1 MASEE
6 DISHIEQPDNIEKT
20 EQTESSDSVN
30 GLKQTQ
36 SANPTTTS
44 SDINSASQPNNEAK
58 ATRHPSVALSI
69 DVPQPEESTQE
80 SIDQKDG
87 QNIHNDQNGEVGP
100 DQLQKSKSKV
110 DENDMDEYDPDLYI
124 TDEERKAFEYM
135 LEQRRDEIIKQR
147 ENFKTWVHSITR
159 RRMFAL
165 SRLRKINKCHK
176 ERMKFYDQIDDY
188 VKTADQIIQS
198 NDSPTLDSSMSDPS
212 NELFKDMIRE
222 NTGFVI
228 NSEKEMNKINNN
240 SDNENYSVKGS
251 NNNDNTK
258 TSNTNNNNEGLKN
271 GSNVDNVHVTNN
283 ANVDD
288 DSKQT
293 ISNKNDN
300 TPKIVPVQS

>member
-6 DISHIEQPDNIEKT
+6 DISHTEQSDNIEKT
-20 EQTESSDSVN
+20 QQTESSDSVN
-30 GLKQTQ
+30 GLKQMQ
-36 SANPTTTS
+36 SANPTIS
-44 SDINSASQPNNEAK
+44 SNDINSASQPNNEAK

-69 DVPQPEESTQE
+69 NVPQSEESTQE
-80 SIDQKDG
+80 SIDQNDG

-100 DQLQKSKSKV
+100 DQLQKSISKV
-110 DENDMDEYDPDLYI
+110 DETDMDEYDPDLYI

-147 ENFKTWVHSITR
+147 ENFKNWVYSITR

-198 NDSPTLDSSMSDPS
+198 NDRPTLDSSMSDPG

-228 NSEKEMNKINNN
+228 NNEKEMN

-251 NNNDNTK
+251 NNNENTK
-258 TSNTNNNNEGLKN
+258 TSNTKTNNEGLKN
-271 GSNVDNVHVTNN
+271 GSNVHITTNS
-283 ANVDD
+283 NVDD

-293 ISNKNDN
+293 ISSNNDN

>member
-1 MASEE
+1 M
-6 DISHIEQPDNIEKT
+6 
-20 EQTESSDSVN
+20 
-30 GLKQTQ
+30 Q
-36 SANPTTTS
+36 SANPTIS
-44 SDINSASQPNNEAK
+44 SNDINSASQPNNEAK

-69 DVPQPEESTQE
+69 NVPQSEESTQE
-80 SIDQKDG
+80 SIDQNDG

-100 DQLQKSKSKV
+100 DQLQKSISKV
-110 DENDMDEYDPDLYI
+110 DETDMDEYDPDLYI

-147 ENFKTWVHSITR
+147 ENFKNWVYSITR

-198 NDSPTLDSSMSDPS
+198 NDRPTLDSSMSDPG

-228 NSEKEMNKINNN
+228 NNEKEMN

-251 NNNDNTK
+251 NNNENTK
-258 TSNTNNNNEGLKN
+258 TSNTKTNNEGLKN
-271 GSNVDNVHVTNN
+271 GSNVHITTNS
-283 ANVDD
+283 NVDD

-293 ISNKNDN
+293 ISSNNDN

>member
-6 DISHIEQPDNIEKT
+6 DISHIEQSDNIEKT

-30 GLKQTQ
+30 GLKQMQ
-36 SANPTTTS
+36 SANPTIS
-44 SDINSASQPNNEAK
+44 SNDINSASQPNNEAK

-69 DVPQPEESTQE
+69 NVPQSEESTQE
-80 SIDQKDG
+80 SIDQNDG

-100 DQLQKSKSKV
+100 DQLQKSISKV
-110 DENDMDEYDPDLYI
+110 DETDMDEYDPDLYI

-147 ENFKTWVHSITR
+147 ENFKNWVYSITR

-198 NDSPTLDSSMSDPS
+198 NDRPTLDSSMSDPG

-228 NSEKEMNKINNN
+228 NNEKEMN

-251 NNNDNTK
+251 NNNENTK
-258 TSNTNNNNEGLKN
+258 TSNTKTNNEGLKN
-271 GSNVDNVHVTNN
+271 GSNVHITTNS
-283 ANVDD
+283 NVDD

-293 ISNKNDN
+293 ISSNNDN

>member
-6 DISHIEQPDNIEKT
+6 DISHTEQSDNIEKT
-20 EQTESSDSVN
+20 QQTESSDSVN
-30 GLKQTQ
+30 GLKQMQ
-36 SANPTTTS
+36 SANPTIS
-44 SDINSASQPNNEAK
+44 SNDINSASQPNNEAK

-69 DVPQPEESTQE
+69 NVPQSEESTQE
-80 SIDQKDG
+80 SIDQNDG

-100 DQLQKSKSKV
+100 DQLQKSISKV
-110 DENDMDEYDPDLYI
+110 DETDMDEYDPDLYI

-147 ENFKTWVHSITR
+147 ENFKNWVYSITR

-198 NDSPTLDSSMSDPS
+198 NDRPTLDSSMSDPG

-228 NSEKEMNKINNN
+228 NNEKEMN

-251 NNNDNTK
+251 NNNENTK
-258 TSNTNNNNEGLKN
+258 TSNAKTNNEGLKN
-271 GSNVDNVHVTNN
+271 GSNVHITTNS
-283 ANVDD
+283 NVDD

-293 ISNKNDN
+293 ISSNNDN

>member
-6 DISHIEQPDNIEKT
+6 DISHTEQSDNIEKT
-20 EQTESSDSVN
+20 QHTENSDSVN
-30 GLKQTQ
+30 GLKQMQ
-36 SANPTTTS
+36 SANPTIS
-44 SDINSASQPNNEAK
+44 SNDINSASQPNNEAK

-69 DVPQPEESTQE
+69 NVPQSEESTQE
-80 SIDQKDG
+80 SIDQNDG

-100 DQLQKSKSKV
+100 DQLQKSISKV
-110 DENDMDEYDPDLYI
+110 DETDMDEYDPDLYI

-147 ENFKTWVHSITR
+147 ENFKNWVYSITR

-198 NDSPTLDSSMSDPS
+198 NDRPTLDSSMSDPG

-228 NSEKEMNKINNN
+228 NNEKEMN

-251 NNNDNTK
+251 NNNENTK
-258 TSNTNNNNEGLKN
+258 TSNTKTNNEGLKN
-271 GSNVDNVHVTNN
+271 GSNVHITTNS
-283 ANVDD
+283 NVDD

-293 ISNKNDN
+293 ISSNNDN

>member
-6 DISHIEQPDNIEKT
+6 DISHTEQSDNIEKT
-20 EQTESSDSVN
+20 QQTENSDSVN
-30 GLKQTQ
+30 GLKQMQ
-36 SANPTTTS
+36 SANPTIS
-44 SDINSASQPNNEAK
+44 SNDINSASQPNNEAK

-69 DVPQPEESTQE
+69 NVPQSEESTQE
-80 SIDQKDG
+80 SIDQNDG

-100 DQLQKSKSKV
+100 DQLQKSISKV
-110 DENDMDEYDPDLYI
+110 DETDMDEYDPDLYI

-147 ENFKTWVHSITR
+147 ENFKNWVYSITR

-198 NDSPTLDSSMSDPS
+198 NDRPTLDSSMSDPG

-228 NSEKEMNKINNN
+228 NNEKEMN

-251 NNNDNTK
+251 NNNENTK
-258 TSNTNNNNEGLKN
+258 TSNTKTNNEGLKN
-271 GSNVDNVHVTNN
+271 GSNVHITTNS
-283 ANVDD
+283 NVDD

-293 ISNKNDN
+293 ISSNNDN

>member
-6 DISHIEQPDNIEKT
+6 NISHIEQSDNIEKT
-20 EQTESSDSVN
+20 EQTESSNSVN
-30 GLKQTQ
+30 GSKQTQ

-44 SDINSASQPNNEAK
+44 TDVNSGSQPNNEAK
-58 ATRHPSVALSI
+58 ATRHPSVALCI
-69 DVPQPEESTQE
+69 DVPQTEDNTQE
-80 SIDQKDG
+80 SIDKNDG
-87 QNIHNDQNGEVGP
+87 QNINNDQHGEVGTN
-100 DQLQKSKSKV
+100 QLQKSKSQV
-110 DENDMDEYDPDLYI
+110 DETDMDEYDPDLYI

-147 ENFKTWVHSITR
+147 ENFKNWVHSITR

-198 NDSPTLDSSMSDPS
+198 NGTSTLNSSMSDPG

-228 NSEKEMNKINNN
+228 NNEKEMNKLNNN

-251 NNNDNTK
+251 NNNENTK
-258 TSNTNNNNEGLKN
+258 TSNTNNNEDMKN
-271 GSNVDNVHVTNN
+271 GSNVDNMHITKDG
-283 ANVDD
+283 NVDD
-288 DSKQT
+288 DSKRT
-293 ISNKNDN
+293 ISNNNDN

>member
-6 DISHIEQPDNIEKT
+6 DISHTEQSDNIEKT
-20 EQTESSDSVN
+20 QQTESSDSVN
-30 GLKQTQ
+30 GLKQMQ
-36 SANPTTTS
+36 SANPTIS
-44 SDINSASQPNNEAK
+44 SNDINSASQPNNEAK

-69 DVPQPEESTQE
+69 NVPHSEESTQE
-80 SIDQKDG
+80 SIDQNDG

-100 DQLQKSKSKV
+100 DQLQKSISKV
-110 DENDMDEYDPDLYI
+110 DETDMDEYDPDLYI

-147 ENFKTWVHSITR
+147 ENFKNWVYSITR

-198 NDSPTLDSSMSDPS
+198 NDRPTLDSSMSDPG

-228 NSEKEMNKINNN
+228 NNEKEMN

-251 NNNDNTK
+251 NNNENTK
-258 TSNTNNNNEGLKN
+258 TSNTKTNNEGLKN
-271 GSNVDNVHVTNN
+271 GSNVHITTNS
-283 ANVDD
+283 NVDD

-293 ISNKNDN
+293 ISSNNDN

>member
-6 DISHIEQPDNIEKT
+6 DISHTEQSDNIEKT
-20 EQTESSDSVN
+20 QQTESSDSVN
-30 GLKQTQ
+30 GLKQMQ
-36 SANPTTTS
+36 SANPTIS
-44 SDINSASQPNNEAK
+44 SNDINSASQPNNEAK

-69 DVPQPEESTQE
+69 NVPQSEESTQE
-80 SIDQKDG
+80 SIDQNDG

-100 DQLQKSKSKV
+100 DQLQKSISKV
-110 DENDMDEYDPDLYI
+110 DETDMDEYDPDLYI

-147 ENFKTWVHSITR
+147 ENFKNWVYSITR

-198 NDSPTLDSSMSDPS
+198 NDRPTLDSSMSDPG

-222 NTGFVI
+222 NAGFVI
-228 NSEKEMNKINNN
+228 NNEKEMN

-251 NNNDNTK
+251 NNNENTK
-258 TSNTNNNNEGLKN
+258 TSNTKTNNEGLKN
-271 GSNVDNVHVTNN
+271 GSNVHITTNS
-283 ANVDD
+283 NVDD

-293 ISNKNDN
+293 ISSNNDN